1 MERDPGK
8 IQDLEDICITHF
20 ILEGDPQDIKI
31 LHRVLGLDGKK
42 RDMLFT
48 HDGVQVGPR
57 RIYPLTVHIRHLI
70 EHIVKDLDPQMGHAD
85 IIYVREAHGKPDIHF
100 FRVFIYHVYLASDI
114 AGGLLN
120 TQKSFVI

>member
-85 IIYVREAHGKPDIHF
+85 IIYVREAHGKPDIHTG
-100 FRVFIYHVYLASDI
+100 RILTYRIDLPADI
-114 AGGLLN
+114 TGWLLD
-120 TQKSFVI
+120 TQQYFVT